1 MYNAKKKIYPDRI
14 RYFATLQWQYPR
26 SAMTELARVCENGA
40 VGVMVLAN
48 IQGKKLIDP
57 DLKPIWRE
65 IDRRGLLVLIHPA
78 TTHGSRDMELG
89 RLLPTLGFTFGTS
102 LAIG

>member
-1 MYNAKKKIYPDRI
+1 
-14 RYFATLQWQYPR
+14 
-26 SAMTELARVCENGA
+26 MTELARVCENGA